1 MLKDWGRQVA
11 IWTIFTM
18 TLPASKRSCGSLSF
32 TFQAAIR
39 GFSSL
44 IDQPLWP
51 AKHVKFVSSL
61 AKMGFKGKQSGLA
74 TRPDMPNSALTIH
87 YLQQYIQ
94 SIGEAKSAH
103 LPLQQLDGGDT
114 IDFPSPDE
122 ISAEDRY
129 KNYLKLVKRRRHSG

>member
-1 MLKDWGRQVA
+1 M
-11 IWTIFTM
+11 
-18 TLPASKRSCGSLSF
+18 SF

-39 GFSSL
+39 GFTSL

-51 AKHVKFVSSL
+51 AKQVKFVSSL

-74 TRPDMPNSALTIH
+74 MRPDMPNSALTIH
-87 YLQQYIQ
+87 YLQQYIR

-103 LPLQQLDGGDT
+103 LPLQKLDGGDT

-122 ISAEDRY
+122 IFAEDRY
-129 KNYLKLVKRRRHSG
+129 KNFLRLVKQRRCKCLDFGLNLVQFRYV